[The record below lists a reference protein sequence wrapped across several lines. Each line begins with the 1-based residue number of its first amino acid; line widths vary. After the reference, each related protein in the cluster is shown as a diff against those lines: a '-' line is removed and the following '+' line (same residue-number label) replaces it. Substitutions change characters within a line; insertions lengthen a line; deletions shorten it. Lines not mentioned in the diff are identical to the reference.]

1 MKAHIFAAA
10 AFSLLTVA
18 LAQFHGKPTQ
28 SDTKVLGSPFP
39 GHRHVHPRADVTL
52 DVTEYVTVT
61 APEVIVWINDQGG
74 TVSIETRTNSVAA
87 STPAPISAVVKP
99 STKST
104 PIAPTQRL
112 SSSFAA
118 PSPLWSEQ
126 PTETLST
133 PTLTP
138 TADPAASTSDA
149 PPAGTTDASTSAPP
163 GPPPSASPAPQVQ
176 RSNFGVAWSPYNADS
191 TCKSQDQVDCE
202 FATLAGTGFTLVRIY
217 GVDCNQI
224 AMTIAAVQKYNMAI
238 FAGLVNL
245 QDLGDNL
252 AAIISQVGS
261 NWSMIDTVNIGNE
274 LVNDGLASVSE
285 VVAALGTAR
294 ATLYPAGFMGRIVT
308 VDVFDTILANPQLC
322 YVSDYCAAN
331 CHAFFDNQIT
341 SSQAGG
347 YVSGILAQ
355 ITQQIPGKEV
365 MITESG
371 WPWSGNANGAAVPSV
386 ADQQAAI
393 GSLRSAFANN
403 PASLILFD
411 SFDDP
416 WKQPGPYSVE
426 QYFGVYGH

>member
-1 MKAHIFAAA
+1 
-10 AFSLLTVA
+10 
-18 LAQFHGKPTQ
+18 
-28 SDTKVLGSPFP
+28 
-39 GHRHVHPRADVTL
+39 
-52 DVTEYVTVT
+52 
-61 APEVIVWINDQGG
+61 
-74 TVSIETRTNSVAA
+74 
-87 STPAPISAVVKP
+87 
-99 STKST
+99 
-104 PIAPTQRL
+104 
-112 SSSFAA
+112 
-118 PSPLWSEQ
+118 
-126 PTETLST
+126 
-133 PTLTP
+133 
-138 TADPAASTSDA
+138 
-149 PPAGTTDASTSAPP
+149 
-163 GPPPSASPAPQVQ
+163 
-176 RSNFGVAWSPYNADS
+176 
-191 TCKSQDQVDCE
+191 
-202 FATLAGTGFTLVRIY
+202 
-217 GVDCNQI
+217 
-224 AMTIAAVQKYNMAI
+224 MTIAAVQKYNMAI